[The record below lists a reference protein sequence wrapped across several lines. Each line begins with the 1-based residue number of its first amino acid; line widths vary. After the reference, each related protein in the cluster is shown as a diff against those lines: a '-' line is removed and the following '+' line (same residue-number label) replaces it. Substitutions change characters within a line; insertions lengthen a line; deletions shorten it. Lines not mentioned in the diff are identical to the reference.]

1 MITSE
6 KQKQLQCRLDSLSV
20 KKSDFKESFI
30 LSSGK
35 GGQAQN
41 KRSSSVDLL
50 HRYNFNAN
58 EPTKSQIQLNNI
70 FTQLSNQKLI
80 IAKTKK
86 VLSN

>member
-1 MITSE
+1 EINKNHKEFYKSLLKKATA
-6 KQKQLQCRLDSLSV
+6 QLKRNLD
-20 KKSDFKESFI
+20 E
-30 LSSGK
+30 
-35 GGQAQN
+35 
-41 KRSSSVDLL
+41 L